1 MKWFSAIIRF
11 IATERCVGTLQDYVE
26 GTYKEPRFMGEKEIL
41 NQVAQGL
48 NHLHSLNVIHR
59 DIKPKN
65 ILIFVPEGERTRPQ
79 IKLAD
84 FGLCKVPKAD
94 KEDFT
99 TYTLSGG
106 KHPYGDDFKRIIR
119 IIQGKP
125 LVLAQADLK
134 KVSIKEAGV
143 AFELIKS
150 MLEVEPEKR
159 PTVMDVLDSI
169 LFPFFDPV
177 RINIQICAKIKDK
190 TEQFLEHCLSF
201 EESITDDKISQFKT
215 LLKDE
220 AVDVNATT
228 RNGWT
233 PLHVLS
239 FSTTMMT

>member
-1 MKWFSAIIRF
+1 
-11 IATERCVGTLQDYVE
+11 
-26 GTYKEPRFMGEKEIL
+26 MGEKEIL
-41 NQVAQGL
+41 NQVALGL

-65 ILIFVPEGERTRPQ
+65 ILIFVPEGEGTRPQ

-99 TYTLSGG
+99 NTNVTNPSGTKGWMAPEVFKEERIDFKVDVWALGCIFAYTLSSG
-106 KHPYGDDFKRIIR
+106 KHPYGDDLKRIIR

-159 PTVMDVLDSI
+159 PTVTDVLDSV
-169 LFPFFDPV
+169 LFPLFDPV
-177 RINIQICAKIKDK
+177 RINIIGN
-190 TEQFLEHCLSF
+190 LSA
-201 EESITDDKISQFKT
+201 ITD
-215 LLKDE
+215 
-220 AVDVNATT
+220 
-228 RNGWT
+228 
-233 PLHVLS
+233 
-239 FSTTMMT
+239 